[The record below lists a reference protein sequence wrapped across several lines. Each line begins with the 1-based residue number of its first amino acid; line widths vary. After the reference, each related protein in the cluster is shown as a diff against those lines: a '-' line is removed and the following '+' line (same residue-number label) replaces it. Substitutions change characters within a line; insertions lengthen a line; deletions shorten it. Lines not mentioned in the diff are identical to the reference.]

1 MEYHET
7 PDYLIVN
14 PLQIKLSI
22 YPRKKKE
29 KLYINSNNH
38 KIRGNP
44 LIEKRF
50 NQKLNQIRE
59 IALLLE
65 NVKKSINNRKLLLDV

>member
-14 PLQIKLSI
+14 PLQIELSI
-22 YPRKKKE
+22 YPRKKE
-29 KLYINSNNH
+29 KLYINSNKN

-59 IALLLE
+59 IALLLD